1 MTDLYSQDLALLQAV
16 LFAVAPDLD
25 STPDSV
31 AYNLLQ
37 AMASQSADVQT
48 SQANVQDAA
57 FSATATGADLDQLA
71 ADAGLQ
77 RAPALA
83 ASGVVTF
90 TAGAAG
96 ATVPVTVRVWTAATA
111 SGGPLYYD
119 LQATVSVPANGTATG
134 TVLCEQT
141 GAIGN
146 VVPGAVAYN
155 DPTQG
160 VISVTNLAAFAGGQD
175 EETDTALR
183 ARIVASRTVLYSAA
197 ALVAAAEAVPGCA
210 FASLT
215 DPEDGSGHTTL
226 SAAAQDGSLSGTLQ
240 GQVQAAVNAVL
251 PLTETNTVSPFVLVR
266 AVVQATIAV
275 QSGYTANVVAAN
287 VVDAIAAYILTLGAG
302 KTLQPGPMWAAV
314 TATVA
319 GLADWYTTSSMP
331 TVGSTALLRLLPA
344 PASPT
349 LGTASTG
356 GALSN
361 QTVYGQITWTT
372 TGGETLPSV
381 ETSVVLS
388 AGTSTQTVTVPI
400 PAFPDASVT
409 QANVYL
415 ADATGQE
422 RLQGTFSTSAGGTYT
437 QTAALATGSAAPP
450 TANTVSAP
458 TITVSS
464 L

>member
-37 AMASQSADVQT
+37 AMASQSVDVQT

-57 FSATATGADLDQLA
+57 FSGTATGADLDQLA

-77 RAPALA
+77 RDPALA

-90 TAGAAG
+90 TAGASG
-96 ATVPVTVRVWTAATA
+96 ATVPATVRVWTAATA

-119 LQATVSVPANGTATG
+119 LQAAVSVPANGTATG
-134 TVLCEQT
+134 TVLCEQA

-146 VVPGAVAYN
+146 VVPGAIAYN

-160 VISVTNLAAFAGGQD
+160 IVSVTNLAAFTGGQD
-175 EETDTALR
+175 QETDTALR

-197 ALVAAAEAVPGCA
+197 ALVAAAQAVPGCA

-226 SAAAQDGSLSGTLQ
+226 YAAAQDGSLSGTLQ

-251 PLTETNTVSPFVLVR
+251 PLTETNTVSPFALVR

-302 KTLQPGPMWAAV
+302 KTLQPGPMWAYV
-314 TATVA
+314 TANVA
-319 GLADWYTTSSMP
+319 GLADWYSTSGLP
-331 TVGSTALLRLLPA
+331 TVSSTSLLRLLPA

-356 GALSN
+356 GAFSN
-361 QTVYGQITWTT
+361 QTIYGQITWTT
-372 TGGETLPSV
+372 AAGETLPSV
-381 ETSVVLS
+381 ETSVVLA

-415 ADATGQE
+415 ASATGQE

-450 TANTVSAP
+450 TANTVSMP
-458 TITVSS
+458 TVVVAA